1 MGIKIKNVRK
11 LSRQHTVHESRDS
24 PPSNIADRCQ
34 VETPTSHLEEAMAMM
49 TIDSEVRD
57 KISQPSKLH
66 QRRRKK
72 SRKMLLNSRLMICQ
86 LPASKHSLLLNIAV
100 SHQVASPTSVSA
112 EQL

>member
-49 TIDSEVRD
+49 TIDSEVR
-57 KISQPSKLH
+57 
-66 QRRRKK
+66 KK

-100 SHQVASPTSVSA
+100 SHQVASPTSASA